1 MILNPISYE
10 KINYK
15 LLKIKPDSR
24 LTKNSYEELIN
35 IFHST
40 YQPLFNRLQNFKYTT
55 SKNNGYFSI
64 ENNHP
69 ISYEVLFVGDN
80 IKQSPTFYFGI
91 PYTLDQYLKQRIQ
104 TTFPNSTLTFENDS
118 LLNLID
124 TQFKDSYTYEFFYVK
139 NNILSIKTGEN
150 RFFESL
156 LTIKNSIQ
164 KGDCILFQVELTPIG
179 DYWKSFNED
188 KWNEI
193 RNGNDVVN

>member
-40 YQPLFNRLQNFKYTT
+40 YQPFINRLQNFKYTT
-55 SKNNGYFSI
+55 SKNNGYYSI

-69 ISYEVLFVGDN
+69 ISYEVLFDGDN

-91 PYTLDQYLKQRIQ
+91 P
-104 TTFPNSTLTFENDS
+104 
-118 LLNLID
+118 
-124 TQFKDSYTYEFFYVK
+124 
-139 NNILSIKTGEN
+139 
-150 RFFESL
+150 
-156 LTIKNSIQ
+156 
-164 KGDCILFQVELTPIG
+164 
-179 DYWKSFNED
+179 
-188 KWNEI
+188 
-193 RNGNDVVN
+193 